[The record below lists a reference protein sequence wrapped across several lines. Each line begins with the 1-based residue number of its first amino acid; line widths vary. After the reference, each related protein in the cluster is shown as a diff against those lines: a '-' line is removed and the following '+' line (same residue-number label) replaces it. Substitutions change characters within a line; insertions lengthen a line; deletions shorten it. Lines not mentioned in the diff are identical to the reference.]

1 MNKLSPMMQQYMR
14 IKEKHKDCILFFRLG
29 DFYEMFFDDAILVS
43 KELEITL
50 TGKNCGLKERAPMCG
65 VPFHSATNYIQKLV
79 DNGHKVAIC
88 EQLSDPEESKG
99 IVDRDVVR
107 IITKG
112 TFVDSTMLDES
123 KNSFLAS
130 ILISRNSAGISYAD
144 VSTGEFFA
152 YSIDNYKEK
161 LNNEIKRINPSEIII
176 PQNAENNLDYKD
188 GMFSP
193 IEAELFSLNYAKKI
207 LTNHFN
213 LNDLKE
219 IDFSNDTLA
228 IRAAGAL
235 LGYIYDTQ
243 KNDLKHISSLK
254 QYISNQN
261 MYLDDVSR
269 VNLEISETLNERT
282 KKGSLLW
289 IVDKSCTAMGAR
301 QIKSWVEQPLAVKEK
316 IEERL
321 NIVEE
326 LTKDSMIVDSIRAS
340 LNNVYDLE
348 RILSKISYKS
358 INARDCLSIL
368 KSLNEVPQ
376 IKTIIANSD
385 NIYLKKYLEKLDRID
400 NLCELI
406 EASIDED
413 PPLNMSE
420 GGFIKEG
427 FSKTL
432 DDYRNSSRKG
442 KEWLLE
448 LENKEKNETGIKN
461 LKIGYNKIF
470 GYFFEVTKSNLSLVP
485 IRFIRRQTLTNSER
499 YVTSELQEIENKII
513 GASQNSNRLEI
524 ALFDEIREAI
534 TAVISRIQNT
544 ANILKMLDAYC
555 AFAIVAIDNQYVKPI
570 INDDGYLE
578 IKDGRHPVLEKTIA
592 KQEFIPNDINMNLDD
607 ERMLIITGP
616 NMAGKSTYMRQNAL
630 IVLMAHF
637 GSFVPASY
645 ANICITDRIFTRIG
659 ASDNIS
665 SGQSTFMVEMTQ
677 TANILKNATKNSLIL
692 LDEIGR
698 GTSTFD
704 GLSIAWAVVEYI
716 SNKNKIGA
724 KTIFATHYHELSS
737 LENHLD
743 GVKNYSIQVKEHGN
757 DILFLRKIIP
767 GSADKSYGIHV
778 AMLAGLPIEVI
789 KNAQR
794 ILARIEASD
803 INNHEISKNIIGK
816 KEETV
821 TQTDFFHIKHD
832 ELVEYIKKID
842 VMSLTPIQAISELFK
857 ISEKANK
864 I

>member
-1 MNKLSPMMQQYMR
+1 MQKLSPMMQQYLS

-29 DFYEMFFDDAILVS
+29 DFYEMFFDDALLVS

-50 TGKNCGLKERAPMCG
+50 TGKNCGLEERAPMCG
-65 VPFHSATNYIQKLV
+65 VPYHSAAGYIQKLV

-112 TFVDSTMLDES
+112 TVVDPMLLDES
-123 KNSFLAS
+123 KNSFLVS
-130 ILISRNSAGISYAD
+130 ILTSRNYAGIAYSD
-144 VSTGEFFA
+144 ISTGEFFA
-152 YSIDNYKEK
+152 YSISNYKEK
-161 LNNEIKRINPSEIII
+161 LQNEIKRVNPSEIIM
-176 PQNAENNLDYKD
+176 PQDIEDDFKHENSLI
-188 GMFSP
+188 SL
-193 IEAELFSLNYAKKI
+193 IETELFTLNYAKKI
-207 LTNHFN
+207 LISHFN
-213 LNDLKE
+213 LNDIKDIE
-219 IDFSNDTLA
+219 FSSDTLA

-243 KNDLKHISSLK
+243 KIELKHISSLK
-254 QYISNQN
+254 YYQSNQN

-269 VNLEISETLNERT
+269 SNLEISETLNERT

-289 IVDKSCTAMGAR
+289 VLDKSCTAMGAR
-301 QIKSWVEQPLAVKEK
+301 QIKAWVEQPLAIKEK

-321 NIVEE
+321 DIVEE
-326 LTKDSMIVDSIRAS
+326 LTKDFLIVDSIREA

-368 KSLNEVPQ
+368 KSLNEIPN
-376 IKTIIANSD
+376 IKRIISNS
-385 NIYLKKYLEKLDRID
+385 NNKYLKKYLDKLDRID
-400 NLCELI
+400 SLCELI
-406 EASIDED
+406 EASIDDE
-413 PPLNMSE
+413 PPLTMSE
-420 GGFIKEG
+420 GGFIKKG

-432 DDYRNSSRKG
+432 DDYRDASRKG

-448 LENKEKNETGIKN
+448 LENKEKNETEIKN

-470 GYFFEVTKSNLSLVP
+470 GYYFEVTKSNLSMVP
-485 IRFIRRQTLTNSER
+485 VRFIRRQTLTNAER
-499 YVTSELQEIENKII
+499 YVTTELQEIENKIVS
-513 GASQNSNRLEI
+513 ASQNSNKLEI

-534 TAVISRIQNT
+534 AAVIKRIQYT
-544 ANILKMLDAYC
+544 ADALKELDAYC
-555 AFAIVAIDNQYVKPI
+555 SLAIVAMDNNYVKPK
-570 INDDGYLE
+570 INNEGVLQ

-592 KQEFIPNDINMNLDD
+592 KHEFIPNDINMNNED

-616 NMAGKSTYMRQNAL
+616 NMAGKSTYMRQNAI
-630 IVLMAHF
+630 IVLMAHI
-637 GSFVPASY
+637 GCFVPASY
-645 ANICITDRIFTRIG
+645 ANISVTDRIFTRIG

-677 TANILKNATKNSLIL
+677 TANILKNATNNSLIL

-716 SNKNKIGA
+716 ANKNKIGA
-724 KTIFATHYHELSS
+724 KTLFATHYHELSS
-737 LENHLD
+737 LEEHLE

-757 DILFLRKIIP
+757 DVLFLRKIIP
-767 GSADKSYGIHV
+767 GGADKSYGIHV
-778 AMLAGLPIEVI
+778 AMLAGLPAEVI

-803 INNHEISKNIIGK
+803 INNQEISKNIIGK
-816 KEETV
+816 KDDTV

-832 ELVEYIKKID
+832 ELIEEIKKID
-842 VMSLTPIQAISELFK
+842 VMALNPVQAMAELFK